1 MGRLAMRP
9 WPVFIAQLLQ
19 FQDQLGSAWPDP
31 GGPATPGTPV
41 GTSVRSDVSNQLTEA
56 LRLMQTRKLREPTDL
71 LESALAVL
79 RGDKPAVSVTSLVDL
94 GFEDLP
100 PAGYLPAQWGGLPER
115 IWRLFPVQTG
125 IVVNEYRADPIVE
138 LVARAQHADRIPLTR
153 DGGASGRPGSRSWCL
168 SPSRTRAETTCR
180 PRAPGSPSGAPSASP
195 PTPRIPRAEDPRSGP
210 RCGYALPWVAGA
222 VIVTSSD
229 PEWTVSSKP
238 LLLPMPVPPPPCGTV
253 APPKSR

>member
-1 MGRLAMRP
+1 
-9 WPVFIAQLLQ
+9 
-19 FQDQLGSAWPDP
+19 
-31 GGPATPGTPV
+31 
-41 GTSVRSDVSNQLTEA
+41 VSNQLTEA

-125 IVVNEYRADPIVE
+125 IVVNEYRADTIVE

-153 DGGASGRPGSRSWCL
+153 DGGGVWPPRIEIMVPVPEPYTGGNDLQTTRSWIAF
-168 SPSRTRAETTCR
+168 RRAV
-180 PRAPGSPSGAPSASP
+180 
-195 PTPRIPRAEDPRSGP
+195 RIPSYTTDP
-210 RCGYALPWVAGA
+210 AG
-222 VIVTSSD
+222 
-229 PEWTVSSKP
+229 
-238 LLLPMPVPPPPCGTV
+238 
-253 APPKSR
+253 